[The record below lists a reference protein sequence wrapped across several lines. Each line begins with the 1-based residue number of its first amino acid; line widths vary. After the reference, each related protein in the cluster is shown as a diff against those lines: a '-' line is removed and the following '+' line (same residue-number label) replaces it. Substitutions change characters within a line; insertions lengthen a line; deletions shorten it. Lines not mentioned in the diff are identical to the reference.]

1 MKNHSEPEK
10 PEWFQLLDSDAP
22 SAQVSKVN
30 KKLPAFAV
38 VIAGILFAGGAIF
51 ANASDS
57 ESAVASTQSSN
68 STAVTPDSTSPATSN
83 DEAVPSSPAVQNP
96 SQGGVQAP
104 GVGRGHDG
112 DRDGDFEGD
121 HEGRERGHHDGD
133 REEHEDRDDHEDRE
147 DF

>member
-1 MKNHSEPEK
+1 MKNQSEPQK

-57 ESAVASTQSSN
+57 ESAVASTQGNSS
-68 STAVTPDSTSPATSN
+68 TVVTSDPTSPATSN
-83 DEAVPSSPAVQNP
+83 GEATPSSPAVQNP

-104 GVGRGHDG
+104 GAGRGHD
-112 DRDGDFEGD
+112 DGDEDYEDD
-121 HEGRERGHHDGD
+121 HDGRERGHHDGD
-133 REEHEDRDDHEDRE
+133 REDHEDRDDY
-147 DF
+147 